1 MAIDLEG
8 KGTRAVDRVVA
19 PFGAQRIGIPRR
31 HRYSRVEVRRRV
43 AAGAVSLQVC
53 LRSSDHAAPG
63 FWLSLLCVRGG
74 GVFASRGDF
83 REPGLSFRMN
93 RETEGI
99 EEGLWLMGL
108 VTHSRVGLTMPI
120 VAEWKKKPKQLDC
133 WVVTP
138 QRLCRRERTDGDVVP
153 VRISE

>member
-1 MAIDLEG
+1 
-8 KGTRAVDRVVA
+8 
-19 PFGAQRIGIPRR
+19 
-31 HRYSRVEVRRRV
+31 
-43 AAGAVSLQVC
+43 
-53 LRSSDHAAPG
+53 
-63 FWLSLLCVRGG
+63 
-74 GVFASRGDF
+74 
-83 REPGLSFRMN
+83 MN

-138 QRLCRRERTDGDVVP
+138 QRLCRRERTDGDVVS
-153 VRISE
+153 VRIPE